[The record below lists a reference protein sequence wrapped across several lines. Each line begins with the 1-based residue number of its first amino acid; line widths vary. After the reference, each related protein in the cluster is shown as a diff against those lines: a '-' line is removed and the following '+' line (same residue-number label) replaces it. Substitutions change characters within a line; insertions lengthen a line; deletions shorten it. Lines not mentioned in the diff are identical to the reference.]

1 MRWFCLQET
10 GLALGGWR
18 VVFLCYFSYNPL
30 LTTFINLERERE
42 REKSEFQAFGSWS
55 QSQSDEGHVGVM
67 APMVDS
73 V

>member
-1 MRWFCLQET
+1 MDGELSFS
-10 GLALGGWR
+10 
-18 VVFLCYFSYNPL
+18 VIFSYNPL
-30 LTTFINLERERE
+30 LTTFIFLERERERE

-67 APMVDS
+67 AQMVDS